1 MKIDI
6 ITLHYIWHYGSLLQ
20 TYATCKV
27 FEKLGLETEVI
38 DYVRPNAS
46 ETEEIKA
53 GVVAKGYE
61 KKPVKKA
68 LFIISKKI
76 ENKRRKKFS
85 EEFLKKTVSMT
96 KRYSSFDEL
105 KMNPPIA
112 DIYCTGSDQTW
123 NSEYNGGFLP
133 AYFLEFAPTGKKRI
147 GYAISI
153 GMDEIPEKELEQTKN
168 AVLKYSAISV
178 REDSAVKLIKK
189 LGYESVQQ
197 VLDPT
202 LGLSLEDWKP
212 LIAPDANNGKYILIY
227 KLNPNDKLEKFAK
240 EL

>member
-53 GVVAKGYE
+53 GIVAKGYE

-76 ENKRRKKFS
+76 ENKRRRKFS
-85 EEFLKKTVSMT
+85 EEFLRKKVSMT
-96 KRYSSFDEL
+96 KRYSSFEEL
-105 KMNPPIA
+105 KTNPPIA

-133 AYFLEFAPTGKKRI
+133 AYFLEFAPAEKKRI

-227 KLNPNDKLEKFAK
+227 KLNPMIS
-240 EL
+240 